1 MIEKMIGMAARML
14 CDSRLT
20 LALTGA
26 GISVE
31 SGIPDFR
38 SPGGLWERY
47 DPAEYGTIW
56 AFRADPV
63 KVWHMIREVSEM
75 VNRAQPNPAHLGL
88 ARLQNWG
95 LLHTIITQNIDSL
108 HQRAGASR
116 VIEYHG
122 SSRTLSCLSCERR
135 FKAEEVAGM
144 VPPRCVCTEILKP
157 DVVFFG
163 ELIPLEALRE
173 SHQLA
178 SSCETLLVIGTSAE
192 VAPANTLPQTAKV
205 AGARIVEINVQP
217 TVLTASFTDIFLQ
230 GKAGAI
236 ITRVVDEVRRLL
248 AQR

>member
-1 MIEKMIGMAARML
+1 MTEETIGKAAKMLR
-14 CDSRLT
+14 DSRLT

-38 SPGGLWERY
+38 SPGGLWDRY
-47 DPAEYGTIW
+47 APAEYGTIW

-63 KVWHMIREVSEM
+63 KVWHMIREMAEM
-75 VNRAQPNPAHLGL
+75 MNRAQPNPAHLGL
-88 ARLQNWG
+88 TKLQSWG

-122 SSRTLSCLSCERR
+122 SSRTLSCLSCHRR
-135 FKAEEVAGM
+135 FKADEVAGVM
-144 VPPRCVCTEILKP
+144 PPRCACGEILKP

-163 ELIPLEALRE
+163 ELIPVAALRE
-173 SHQLA
+173 SQELA
-178 SSCETLLVIGTSAE
+178 SSCETLIVIGTSAE

-217 TVLTASFTDIFLQ
+217 TVLTSSLTDIFLQ

-236 ITRVVDEVRRLL
+236 VTRLVHEVQRLL

>member
-1 MIEKMIGMAARML
+1 MIEKMISKAAKML

-63 KVWHMIREVSEM
+63 KVWHMIRDMSET
-75 VNRAQPNPAHLGL
+75 VNRAQPNAAHLGL
-88 ARLQNWG
+88 AQLQHLG

-122 SSRTLSCLSCERR
+122 SSRTLSCLSCGRR
-135 FKAEEVAGM
+135 FKAEEVAGE
-144 VPPRCVCTEILKP
+144 VPPRCACAEILKP

-163 ELIPLEALRE
+163 ELIPVEALRE
-173 SHQLA
+173 SQQLA
-178 SSCETLLVIGTSAE
+178 SSCQTLLVIGTSAE
-192 VAPANTLPQTAKV
+192 VAPANTLPRAAKV
-205 AGARIVEINVQP
+205 AGARIIEINVQP
-217 TVLTASFTDIFLQ
+217 TVLTSSFTDIFLQ

-236 ITRVVDEVRRLL
+236 VTRLVEEVQCLL

>member
-1 MIEKMIGMAARML
+1 MTEEMIGTAARML

-56 AFRADPV
+56 AFRTDPV
-63 KVWHMIREVSEM
+63 KVWHMIRDMAEM
-75 VNRAQPNPAHLGL
+75 VSRAQPNPAHRGL
-88 ARLQNWG
+88 AQLQNLG

-108 HQRAGASR
+108 HQRAGAPR

-122 SSRTLSCLSCERR
+122 SSRTLSCLSCGRR
-135 FKAEEVAGM
+135 FKAEEVAGV
-144 VPPRCVCTEILKP
+144 VPPRCACTEILKP

-163 ELIPLEALRE
+163 ELIPVEALRE
-173 SHQLA
+173 SQQLA

-192 VAPANTLPQTAKV
+192 VAPANTLPRTAKL

-217 TVLTASFTDIFLQ
+217 TALTSAFTDVFLQ

-236 ITRVVDEVRRLL
+236 VSRLVEEVQGLL
-248 AQR
+248 VQR

>member
-1 MIEKMIGMAARML
+1 MSEEMIEKAARML
-14 CDSRLT
+14 GDSRLT

-26 GISVE
+26 GVSVE

-63 KVWHMIREVSEM
+63 KVWHMIRDMSET
-75 VNRAQPNPAHLGL
+75 VNRARPNPAHLGL
-88 ARLQNWG
+88 AQLQHLG

-122 SSRTLSCLSCERR
+122 SSRTLSCLSCGRR
-135 FKAEEVAGM
+135 FNAEEVAGE
-144 VPPRCVCTEILKP
+144 VPPRCPCAEVLKP

-173 SHQLA
+173 SQQLA
-178 SSCETLLVIGTSAE
+178 SSCEALLVIGTSAE
-192 VAPANTLPQTAKV
+192 VAPANTLPRAAKL
-205 AGARIVEINVQP
+205 AGARIIEINVQP
-217 TVLTASFTDIFLQ
+217 TALTASLTDIFLQ

-236 ITRVVDEVRRLL
+236 VTRLVEEVQGLL

>member
-1 MIEKMIGMAARML
+1 MIEKMIGKAARML

-63 KVWHMIREVSEM
+63 KVWRMIQEVSEM

-108 HQRAGASR
+108 HQMAGASR

-135 FKAEEVAGM
+135 FKAEEVAGV
-144 VPPRCVCTEILKP
+144 VPPRCLCAEILKP

-163 ELIPLEALRE
+163 EPIPLEALRE
-173 SHQLA
+173 SQQLA
-178 SSCETLLVIGTSAE
+178 SSCETLLVIGTAAE

-217 TVLTASFTDIFLQ
+217 TVLTSSFTDIFLQ
-230 GKAGAI
+230 GKAGEI
-236 ITRVVDEVRRLL
+236 VTTLVDEVQRLL

>member
-1 MIEKMIGMAARML
+1 MIEKMIGKAARML

-38 SPGGLWERY
+38 SPGGVWERY

-63 KVWHMIREVSEM
+63 KVWHMIREMSEM

-88 ARLQNWG
+88 AQLQSWG

-116 VIEYHG
+116 VVEYHG

-135 FKAEEVAGM
+135 FKAEAVAGV
-144 VPPRCVCTEILKP
+144 VPPRCVCAEILKP

-163 ELIPLEALRE
+163 EPIPLEALRE
-173 SHQLA
+173 SQRLA

-192 VAPANTLPQTAKV
+192 VAPANSLPQTAKV

-217 TVLTASFTDIFLQ
+217 TVLTSSFTDIFLQ

-236 ITRVVDEVRRLL
+236 VTRLVDEVRRLL